1 MPSNAVHR
9 AALTLTCVGLSTLL
23 GCASTNQTAC
33 GEPVTTRDDTPR
45 PVTLL
50 ADDLA
55 SLRDQ
60 FNASS
65 GRWRVVSLVS
75 PTCSECIFGAEVV
88 EKEITARYPTSQI
101 DALLVWI
108 PMLPSDCEKAARAS
122 ATIFPAGRVTQ
133 FYDSRQTLGWAYAH
147 ETFAGF
153 YERARKSLADDHWLA
168 TALDDRVEQKRPQCD
183 LYMLYAPDVK
193 WDAASDDPPMP
204 THWIRHLGRKED
216 RKTSTYWQDTPESG
230 PREGDLYAAMCTMAD
245 QAIGKP
251 QANGAVMKIEI
262 LAFEGCPNTPQ
273 MKANVERA
281 VASLGLA
288 ANVAYVDQMKL
299 PESDRRRG
307 WPSPTVLVDGRDL
320 FGMAEPNGPA
330 MGCRMY
336 QGGAP
341 SEAEIAAALRS
352 MDVALSA
359 SEEPPIVCTLT
370 PEQLSAQ
377 REDLLPGL
385 LKRADERMPRE
396 RGYRMKFT
404 PKAGLLD
411 EIARIVEQERGCCQ
425 FLKFQI
431 TVEPENGP
439 IYLEVTGPPGTREM
453 LDAL

>member
-1 MPSNAVHR
+1 MPSNAVHL
-9 AALTLTCVGLSTLL
+9 AALTLMCVGLSTLV

-60 FNASS
+60 FNASND
-65 GRWRVVSLVS
+65 RWRVVSLVS
-75 PTCSECIFGAEVV
+75 PTCSECVLGAEVV
-88 EKEITARYPTSQI
+88 EKEITARYPASQV
-101 DALLVWI
+101 DALIVWI
-108 PMLPSDCEKAARAS
+108 PMLESDSEHAARNAS
-122 ATIFPAGRVTQ
+122 AIFPPQRAAHY
-133 FYDSRQTLGWAYAH
+133 YDKNRTLGLLYAQH
-147 ETFAGF
+147 TFKDF
-153 YERARKSLADDHWLA
+153 LPRARKAIADDHWLA
-168 TALDDRVEQKRPQCD
+168 PMLENPDEALQAQWD
-183 LYMLYAPDVK
+183 LYMLYAPGIQ
-193 WDAASDDPPMP
+193 WEEGSDGPPMP
-204 THWIRHLGRKED
+204 THWIRHIGRDQE
-216 RKTSTYWQDTPESG
+216 RKVSLYWQDTPEG
-230 PREGDLYAAMCTMAD
+230 GLHEGDLYAAMRAMAD

-251 QANGAVMKIEI
+251 QANGAVMKIEV
-262 LAFEGCPNTPQ
+262 LGFEGCPNTPQ
-273 MKANVERA
+273 TKANVERA

-288 ANVAYVDQMKL
+288 ANVAYVDQVKL

-341 SEAEIAAALRS
+341 SEREIAAALRS

-377 REDLLPGL
+377 REALLPGL
-385 LKRADERMPRE
+385 LKRADERVPLE

-439 IYLEVTGPPGTREM
+439 IYLEVTGPAGTREM